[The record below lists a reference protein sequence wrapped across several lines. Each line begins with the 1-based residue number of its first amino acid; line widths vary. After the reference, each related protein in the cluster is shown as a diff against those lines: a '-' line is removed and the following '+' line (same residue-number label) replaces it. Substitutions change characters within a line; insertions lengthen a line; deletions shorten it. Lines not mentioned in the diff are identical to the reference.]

1 MRDIDHRSVAVVV
14 YRGLF
19 AGVYYG
25 LVYACLLRYKT
36 VIIND
41 VREK

>member
-1 MRDIDHRSVAVVV
+1 MRDIDQRGVAVVV

-19 AGVYYG
+19 SGGYYG
-25 LVYACLLRYKT
+25 LVYACVLRYKT
-36 VIIND
+36 VFVND